1 MHESHHARQMA
12 DHTTYL
18 IVWKGDEPLGS
29 GVMQWSGCVGSN
41 AREAFPR
48 AVEINH
54 VQVRDEYRR
63 QGVGS
68 ALITAAEQ
76 LIGRKGWRQTAV
88 GVADDNPTAKRL
100 YLRLGYR
107 STGVFDAS
115 EYEWVTDGGTVR
127 HAIEHDQLLVKDLM
141 L

>member
-1 MHESHHARQMA
+1 MPSP
-12 DHTTYL
+12 
-18 IVWKGDEPLGS
+18 WG
-29 GVMQWSGCVGSN
+29 GCVGSN
-41 AREAFPR
+41 AREAFPQ

-54 VQVRDEYRR
+54 IQVRDEYRG

-76 LIGRKGWRQTAV
+76 LIGRQGLRQTAV
-88 GVADDNPTAKRL
+88 GVADDNPNAKRL

-107 STGVFDAS
+107 STGVFDVS
-115 EYEWVTDGGTVR
+115 GYEWATDGGTVR
-127 HAIEHDQLLVKDLM
+127 HAIERDQLLVKDLM